1 MKKAFVSVAT
11 VAVTIGVMVVACSK
25 SNESTAGGGG
35 TGGGGGVGTPT
46 CDTVN
51 MKYAANVLPIVQANC
66 YSCHGNGVVTGG
78 INLNGY
84 ANLKVQADNG
94 NLVGAITH
102 AAGYTA
108 MPYNLPKLS
117 DCNINIIKAW
127 IARGALNN

>member
-1 MKKAFVSVAT
+1 MKKVFVSVAT
-11 VAVTIGVMVVACSK
+11 VAITIGVMVVACSK
-25 SNESTAGGGG
+25 SNESAAGGGG
-35 TGGGGGVGTPT
+35 TGGGGGGGTTT

-51 MKYAANVLPIVQANC
+51 MKYATNVLPILQANC

-84 ANLKVQADNG
+84 ANLKVQVDNG

-102 AAGYTA
+102 ASGYTA